1 MARYHQGKFIPRNP
15 HKYVG
20 DPSNIIYRSSW
31 EFNFLQWADREEN
44 VLRYASEELHIP
56 YYFQG
61 DGKWHRYF
69 PDFILHVK
77 DKNGTQQVWM
87 VEIKPQHQTQHPQTK
102 RFRSKQR
109 QLRETMEYAKNQA
122 KWAAADTFCR
132 NKGWRFMILTEK
144 ELYGDR
150 SL

>member
-1 MARYHQGKFIPRNP
+1 MGRYHQGKFIPKNP

-31 EFNFLQWADREEN
+31 EFNFLQWADRDDH

-56 YYFQG
+56 YFFEG
-61 DGKWHRYF
+61 DRRWHRYF

-77 DKNGTQQVWM
+77 DKQDQQQVWM
-87 VEIKPQHQTQHPQTK
+87 VEIKPEHQTRHPSTK
-102 RFRSKQR
+102 RYTSPRR

-122 KWAAADTFCR
+122 KWAAADAFCR

-144 ELYGDR
+144 ELYGHR
-150 SL
+150 SV